1 MVAANELL
9 FESHS
14 GVTVLGAA
22 KVKAKFTIRKLEES
36 SGVRANKV
44 PRD

>member
-1 MVAANELL
+1 MIAANELL

-22 KVKAKFTIRKLEES
+22 KVEAKFTVMKLEEK
-36 SGVRANKV
+36 SGVKGNKIAM
-44 PRD
+44 D